1 MATLITPVSVHRET
15 KAQED
20 KGQSKGHIDGQG
32 QSQVAPSLNLWLE
45 ELLDHLSDC
54 PGERLRWEFS
64 AQPFQG
70 DFPAQNHRVR
80 EAFQAQGQGQGRG
93 SRWEGALGVSPLTS
107 AQWRQP
113 GRPGA
118 GGQPERRGW
127 R

>member
-1 MATLITPVSVHRET
+1 M
-15 KAQED
+15 
-20 KGQSKGHIDGQG
+20 
-32 QSQVAPSLNLWLE
+32 APSLNLWLE
-45 ELLDHLSDC
+45 ELLDDLSDR

-80 EAFQAQGQGQGRG
+80 EVFQAQGAGSVRTPQGRG

-118 GGQPERRGW
+118 GGRPEKRGW